1 MNFNFL
7 IIEPTMKKA
16 KSNEKE
22 NPEFENVKTAFRQIL
37 SVPKEKL
44 DEIEKRRSTKPPQK
58 SEKDC
63 N

>member
-1 MNFNFL
+1 MSRKPKPN
-7 IIEPTMKKA
+7 KA
-16 KSNEKE
+16 KTLS
-22 NPEFENVKTAFRQIL
+22 EFERTKDAFRQIL

-44 DEIEKRRSTKPPQK
+44 EEMEKRRSTKPPQK

>member
-1 MNFNFL
+1 
-7 IIEPTMKKA
+7 MKKS
-16 KSNEKE
+16 KEK
-22 NPEFENVKTAFRQIL
+22 NPEFERTKDAFRQIL

-58 SEKDC
+58 VEKDC